1 MSLESVRAFFKK
13 HAPDITIIETEAS
26 SATVSEAAAAH
37 QVVPAQIAKTLGVWL
52 NDQVVLIVMGGEARL
67 DNRKFKDRFG
77 EKPRMVDAQEITART
92 SHPVGGV
99 CPFGLPMPMR
109 IFLDESLH
117 QFDEVI
123 PAAGAT
129 NAALRISP
137 DRLATLVQGEW
148 IDVAKD
154 PV

>member
-1 MSLESVRAFFKK
+1 MRSFFLA
-13 HAPDITIIETEAS
+13 HAPDIVIIEMEAS
-26 SATVSEAAAAH
+26 SATVMEAASAH

-52 NDQVVLIVMGGEARL
+52 DGAVVLIVMGGDARL

-77 EKPRMVDAQEITART
+77 EKPRMVDAAEVTLQT

-99 CPFGLPMPMR
+99 CPFGLPNPLR

-117 QFDEVI
+117 RFDVVI

-129 NAALRISP
+129 NAAVRIAP
-137 DRLATLVQGEW
+137 DRLASLVQGEW
-148 IDVAKD
+148 INVAKD
-154 PV
+154 PE